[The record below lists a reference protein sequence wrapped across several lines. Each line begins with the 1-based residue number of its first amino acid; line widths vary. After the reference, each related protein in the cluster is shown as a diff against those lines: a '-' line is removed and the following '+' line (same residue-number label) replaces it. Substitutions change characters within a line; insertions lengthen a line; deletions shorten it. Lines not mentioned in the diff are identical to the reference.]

1 MVNDWTITREP
12 IAGAL
17 AGVVDVVT
25 ATCEGGHTTRTKRVG
40 VRSPAPTFGVCEAC
54 AREARK
60 RAEGLARASARAA
73 ELAARAANRKLREE
87 EAIARRA
94 VKTERLRLER
104 EAQRA
109 AANARLA
116 EQTKVRAEAH
126 ARRLQA
132 AKLARKLAKLPAEKL
147 KAIVEAA

>member
-1 MVNDWTITREP
+1 MVNHWTITREP

-40 VRSPAPTFGVCEAC
+40 VRSPLPSFGTCEDC
-54 AREARK
+54 TREARE
-60 RAEGLARASARAA
+60 RAQGAARASARAA
-73 ELAARAANRKLREE
+73 ELAARAANRHLREE

-94 VKTERLRLER
+94 VKTEQLRLER
-104 EAQRA
+104 EAQRE

-116 EQTKVRAEAH
+116 QQTKARIEAWD
-126 ARRLQA
+126 RRLQA
-132 AKLARKLAKLPAEKL
+132 AKLARKLAKLPPEVL
-147 KAIVEAA
+147 KMLEVA

>member
-40 VRSPAPTFGVCEAC
+40 VRSPLPSFGVCEAC
-54 AREARK
+54 AREARE
-60 RAEGLARASARAA
+60 RANGAARASARAA
-73 ELAARAANRKLREE
+73 ELAARMTNRNLREE

-104 EAQRA
+104 EVQRA

-116 EQTKVRAEAH
+116 QAAKARAEAH

-132 AKLARKLAKLPAEKL
+132 AKLARKLAKLPPEVL
-147 KAIVEAA
+147 KMLEVA

>member
-1 MVNDWTITREP
+1 MNWTITREP

-40 VRSPAPTFGVCEAC
+40 VRSPLPSFGVCEDC
-54 AREARK
+54 AREK
-60 RAEGLARASARAA
+60 RERAQGSARASARAA
-73 ELAARAANRKLREE
+73 ELAARAANRRMREE
-87 EAIARRA
+87 EALARRA

-104 EAQRA
+104 EAQRE

-116 EQTKVRAEAH
+116 EQTKARTEAWE
-126 ARRLQA
+126 RQLQA
-132 AKLARKLAKLPAEKL
+132 AKLARQLAKLPAEKL